1 MENATKL
8 LWLDYWAS
16 RVDSNYEY
24 AIIQHRK
31 QKNGSWLVEAKLP
44 YYAKKI
50 TRRSKNLMKAILSV
64 ADEAC
69 EIIEQLMNENPKLR
83 VENIYTDGNWEIVVD
98 DDGDNY
104 CIRMTEEAFKEVQ
117 KIQQNLTKALSE
129 QSETIINTIS
139 HWLGTTRL
147 AYLHILD
154 KNLFGTTNKEIMQ
167 NVEKLI
173 KKLHKDKSYCS
184 RTFITGDN
192 VVSFGYKIDYR

>member
-16 RVDSNYEY
+16 KVDSNYEY

-50 TRRSKNLMKAILSV
+50 TRKSKNLMDAIVSV

-69 EIIEQLMNENPKLR
+69 EIIEQLMNENPKLK

-98 DDGDNY
+98 DNGENY
-104 CIRMTEEAFKEVQ
+104 CIRMTDEAFKEVLNVQ
-117 KIQQNLTKALSE
+117 KNLTKALSE
-129 QSETIINTIS
+129 QSEVIIDTIS
-139 HWLGTTRL
+139 HWLGTTKL
-147 AYLHILD
+147 AYLHIFD
-154 KNLFGTTNKEIMQ
+154 KNLFGTNNREIMQ

-173 KKLHKDKSYCS
+173 KKLHKDKGRCS
-184 RTFITGDN
+184 GTFIT
-192 VVSFGYKIDYR
+192 